1 MSNFINKL
9 SLSGWRG
16 FELTLA
22 SLLLVTSISKVE
34 AQPTTSKDF
43 STISSNNAPFISK
56 DSNTLLKQKLP
67 EKEGVYL
74 FGHSPEPDQIGQ
86 EYIVFEMRQGKV
98 TGAFYLPQSEF
109 SCFQG
114 SLSAGKLDLTIAN
127 DSNSDAYSDSIADAQ
142 NSPQVAT
149 ASNPQ
154 LGDEFGQMSSS
165 YSVAL
170 QNYHQIASISP
181 NDKQILAACKNNYQ
195 E

>member
-1 MSNFINKL
+1 MPNFINKL
-9 SLSGWRG
+9 SLSGWRA

-22 SLLLVTSISKVE
+22 TLVLVTTITKVE
-34 AQPTTSKDF
+34 AQPITTRNFKTES
-43 STISSNNAPFISK
+43 IRIIALIPK

-74 FGHSPEPDQIGQ
+74 FGHAPEPDQIGQ

-114 SLSAGKLDLTIAN
+114 SLNGGKLDLTIAN
-127 DSNSDAYSDSIADAQ
+127 DSNSDPYSDPIADAQ

>member
-1 MSNFINKL
+1 MPNFINKL
-9 SLSGWRG
+9 SLSGWRA

-22 SLLLVTSISKVE
+22 TLVLVTTITKVE
-34 AQPTTSKDF
+34 AQPITTRNFKTES
-43 STISSNNAPFISK
+43 IRIIALIPK

-74 FGHSPEPDQIGQ
+74 FGHAPEPDQ
-86 EYIVFEMRQGKV
+86 MRQGKV

-114 SLSAGKLDLTIAN
+114 SLNGGKLDLTIAN
-127 DSNSDAYSDSIADAQ
+127 DSNSDPYSDPIADAQ

>member
-1 MSNFINKL
+1 MPNFINKL

-22 SLLLVTSISKVE
+22 SLLLITTISKVE
-34 AQPTTSKDF
+34 AQPTTTKYF
-43 STISSNNAPFISK
+43 KTVSSNIPLISK

-74 FGHSPEPDQIGQ
+74 FGHAPEPDQIGQ

-114 SLSAGKLDLTIAN
+114 SLNAGKLDLTIAN
-127 DSNSDAYSDSIADAQ
+127 DSNSDPYSDPIADAQ

-181 NDKQILAACKNNYQ
+181 NDKQILAACKTNYQ